1 MLLCKV
7 LCGRQERLKNGG
19 AKGSTQFEPSS
30 NEFDTGVDDTDFP
43 RRILMWGS
51 TLSTHILPVYAVSL
65 RMLNEDSGDARN
77 MEDGVD
83 ESFDGGSGSGN
94 VDVGDSGCAGN
105 DQDDWALL
113 YD

>member
-1 MLLCKV
+1 
-7 LCGRQERLKNGG
+7 
-19 AKGSTQFEPSS
+19 
-30 NEFDTGVDDTDFP
+30 
-43 RRILMWGS
+43 
-51 TLSTHILPVYAVSL
+51 
-65 RMLNEDSGDARN
+65 MLNEDSGDTRN

-94 VDVGDSGCAGN
+94 VDVGDSGSAGD